1 MLDSAD
7 KTSQKD
13 QRRPLK
19 GRRFLLW
26 SMWFLRPCGGG
37 FPAGFHVTKD
47 DCRNIDRSYD
57 ILRAVFIRPQLI
69 AVIPK

>member
-7 KTSQKD
+7 KTREKD
-13 QRRPLK
+13 QRRPLRGGVFFC
-19 GRRFLLW
+19 GRCGSCVL
-26 SMWFLRPCGGG
+26 GGG